1 MKCDRRVYKGIQ
13 GYTRHLI
20 GPSHHERCE
29 AVTSV
34 DRPGLRRSAREAF
47 QAPRCESRG
56 FDPFASRTEMNRDEQ
71 SGDFSD

>member
-1 MKCDRRVYKGIQ
+1 MKCDRSVIE

-29 AVTSV
+29 AVTFSV